1 MFFSLS
7 TDSTLRE
14 IFHEIPCM
22 LQWTCTIKDSGCT
35 SVTLYLDVIF
45 IENLVINF
53 FLLKAVTLL
62 LGIKCNNIRLLAGA
76 LIGSLYVV
84 AMILWPERIFFHF
97 SSKFLLSVVMV
108 SVSFKPKS
116 LKIFIKSFVIFLLGT
131 FALAGIMMALDM
143 SYSTV
148 QIGKI
153 LVSLLLLVMI
163 FLLIREWI
171 MKKYKNCEYQV
182 RIWFLDRQI
191 TLPALVDTGNFL
203 KEPVTRIPVVIVDMK
218 ALEEFLPEDMYK
230 MLSENRWT
238 EEEKEDTNEYW
249 RIRIRFIPYNTLD
262 QESRVMIG
270 FEADYVDIW
279 GGDLPETRKKAVIGF
294 SNKELSKSK
303 GFKALINPSLMD

>member
-116 LKIFIKSFVIFLLGT
+116 LKIPIHGT
-131 FALAGIMMALDM
+131 R
-143 SYSTV
+143 
-148 QIGKI
+148 K
-153 LVSLLLLVMI
+153 
-163 FLLIREWI
+163 
-171 MKKYKNCEYQV
+171 
-182 RIWFLDRQI
+182 
-191 TLPALVDTGNFL
+191 
-203 KEPVTRIPVVIVDMK
+203 
-218 ALEEFLPEDMYK
+218 
-230 MLSENRWT
+230 
-238 EEEKEDTNEYW
+238 
-249 RIRIRFIPYNTLD
+249 RFIPSVCPHFMKGISLN
-262 QESRVMIG
+262 SMIPKTILFG
-270 FEADYVDIW
+270 M
-279 GGDLPETRKKAVIGF
+279 P
-294 SNKELSKSK
+294 KSM
-303 GFKALINPSLMD
+303 I